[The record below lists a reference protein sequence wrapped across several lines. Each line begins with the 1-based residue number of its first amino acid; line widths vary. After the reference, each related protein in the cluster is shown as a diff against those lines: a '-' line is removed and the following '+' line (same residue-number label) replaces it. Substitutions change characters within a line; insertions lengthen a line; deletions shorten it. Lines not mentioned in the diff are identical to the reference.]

1 MVQLRSSAVN
11 HFSGMTGFG
20 PDDDIEVLRIPTG
33 LSLPTTIRGLTV
45 RSLALKPGVPA
56 PRGNAHA
63 SLGIIVPETRKLV
76 F

>member
-20 PDDDIEVLRIPTG
+20 PDDDIEVLRTPTG

-45 RSLALKPGVPA
+45 RIL
-56 PRGNAHA
+56 PRGNERA
-63 SLGIIVPETRKLV
+63 SLGIIAPETRKLV